1 MKFLRLLSSLSS
13 ADVLGNYVNMLRP
26 WILII
31 GLAVFTAV
39 GVQTASAEGV
49 ARIILNVAENVID
62 SGKSFYLKPYCL
74 NGNDKLDTSAKVYYT
89 LDGTL
94 PTEESETVPAEGI
107 LVKCAEP
114 YGRVTVNMLAMND
127 GGSIVASACYE
138 FYNGYDCVYRRVD
151 DPASLHDGDRVLFV
165 RSYSREGFE
174 PWIVMQH
181 GFASG
186 YDYTNMCFQSVDLKI
201 NDDGTIIDV
210 PVEAMA
216 LTLEKS
222 GSTWRFKTPEGDYL
236 TAKSNATPFVIS
248 KTSSSLSNFK
258 FETVGS
264 SYRLK
269 TNSSNRYICATAQN
283 AADRVAEWKT
293 KTSLSGND
301 ECPVLYVKEAGKEFV
316 HTPADAD
323 NEFYLVIEDLETG
336 NQLTQRFTNLHN
348 GKHQL
353 SVANFSGRFYIRDGR
368 ADNSGTFFGA
378 HAEDTSAAN
387 YSAGNTR
394 ADTSAESD
402 ICIDRQDK
410 RYTLERN
417 PATLQYFTT
426 SSDVAAGMTGGL
438 YSGTLTLDTTGD
450 GPTLALTDP
459 VVTGA
464 TTLLSPDSE
473 KGPATYFDLQG
484 RPVSNPTVPGLYI
497 RRTPVSSTLFRLP

>member
-1 MKFLRLLSSLSS
+1 MKFFRLQSSLSS
-13 ADVLGNYVNMLRP
+13 ADVSGNYVNIPGR

-31 GLAVFTAV
+31 GLAVFTAI

-49 ARIILNVAENVID
+49 ARIILNAAENVID

-127 GGSIVASACYE
+127 GGSVVASACYE

-151 DPASLHDGDRVLFV
+151 DPATLHDGDRVLFV

-181 GFASG
+181 GFAPG
-186 YDYTNMCFQSVDLKI
+186 YDYTNMCFQSADLKI
-201 NDDGTIIDV
+201 SDDGTIIDV

-222 GSTWRFKTPEGDYL
+222 GNTWRFKTPEGDYL
-236 TAKSNATPFVIS
+236 TAKSNATPFVVS

-269 TNSSNRYICATAQN
+269 TNSYNRCICATAQN
-283 AADRVAEWKT
+283 TADRVAEWKT

-301 ECPVLYVKEAGKEFV
+301 ECPVLYVKESGKEFV

-394 ADTSAESD
+394 ADTYAESD
-402 ICIDRQDK
+402 ICIDRKDK
-410 RYTLERN
+410 SYTLERN

-484 RPVSNPTVPGLYI
+484 RPVSNPSVPGLYI
-497 RRTPVSSTLFRLP
+497 RHTPASDTIILIP